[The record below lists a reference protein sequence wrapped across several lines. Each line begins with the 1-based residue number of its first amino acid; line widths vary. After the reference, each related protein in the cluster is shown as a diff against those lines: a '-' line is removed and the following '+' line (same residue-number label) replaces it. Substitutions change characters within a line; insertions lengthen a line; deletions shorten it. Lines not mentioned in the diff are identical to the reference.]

1 MWVKKIAGA
10 FVALM
15 LAVSVVSVLTG
26 PVEAARPAVAAKKK
40 MKCKNIAHRAMW
52 KGTEEQ
58 VKGVKKNAKFG
69 FTEIDARVT
78 ADGKIVAIHDF
89 TLERSTGGK
98 SKKAVGSL
106 TLRQIRNKRY
116 VLGKR
121 VEKTRKLIVTA
132 GKHKSAIMVTIN
144 SYARYKSQWDNGGLQ
159 ALWNAANAHP
169 KRSKVYFGGPGGEK
183 AMRAAFPKAATFHRY
198 RPKDDILQHAIDNGV
213 DLVALPPKRF
223 ERKLVKDL
231 QAEGIRVT
239 TTQLTRKR
247 AVRKANKVGIKLVQ
261 TDNSRRTVRRWC
273 R

>member
-26 PVEAARPAVAAKKK
+26 PVEAAGTK

-58 VKGVKKNAKFG
+58 VKGVRENARWG
-69 FTEIDARVT
+69 FTEVDARIT
-78 ADGKIVAIHDF
+78 ADNRVVALHDF
-89 TLERSTGGK
+89 TLTRATGGK
-98 SKKAVGSL
+98 SNKPVGSL
-106 TLRQIRNKRY
+106 TLRRIRNKPF

-121 VEKTRKLIVTA
+121 VETTRKLIVTA
-132 GKHKSAIMVTIN
+132 GRSKASPIMVTIN
-144 SYARYKSQWDNGGLQ
+144 SYSRYKDQWDSTGLQ

-169 KRSKVYFGGPGGEK
+169 KRFRVYFGGPGGEK

-213 DLVALPPKRF
+213 DLAAIPPRRF

-231 QAEGIRVT
+231 QAAGVRVT
-239 TTQLTRKR
+239 TTQLNRKR
-247 AVRKANKVGIKLVQ
+247 SVRKANKVGIKLVQ

>member
-15 LAVSVVSVLTG
+15 LAVTVVSVLTG
-26 PVEAARPAVAAKKK
+26 PVEAAGTK

-58 VKGVKKNAKFG
+58 VKGVKENARFG
-69 FTEIDARVT
+69 FTEIDARMT
-78 ADGKIVAIHDF
+78 ADNRIVAIHDF
-89 TLERSTGGK
+89 TLERATGGR
-98 SKKAVGSL
+98 SKKAVGDL
-106 TLRQIRNKRY
+106 TLRQIRNKRF

-121 VEKTRKLIVTA
+121 VETTRKLIVTA
-132 GKHKSAIMVTIN
+132 GRSKSAVMVTIN
-144 SYARYKSQWDNGGLQ
+144 SYARYKDQWDNGGLK
-159 ALWNAANAHP
+159 ALWKAANAHP

-183 AMRAAFPKAATFHRY
+183 AMRAAFPKASTFHRY
-198 RPKDDILQHAIDNGV
+198 SPKDDILQHAIDNGV
-213 DLVALPPKRF
+213 DLAALPPKRF

-231 QAEGIRVT
+231 QAAGVRVT
-239 TTQLTRKR
+239 TTQLERKR
-247 AVRKANKVGIKLVQ
+247 AVRSANKVGIKLVQ

>member
-15 LAVSVVSVLTG
+15 LAVTVVSVLTG
-26 PVEAARPAVAAKKK
+26 PVEAAGTR

-58 VKGVKKNAKFG
+58 VNGVKKNARFG
-69 FTEIDARVT
+69 FTEVDARIT
-78 ADGKIVAIHDF
+78 ADDKVVAIHDF
-89 TLERSTGGK
+89 TLERATGGK
-98 SKKAVGSL
+98 SKKPVGSL

-132 GKHKSAIMVTIN
+132 GKSKSAIMVTIN
-144 SYARYKSQWDNGGLQ
+144 SYSRYKDQWDSAGLE

-213 DLVALPPKRF
+213 DLAALPPKRF
-223 ERKLVKDL
+223 ERELVKDL
-231 QAEGIRVT
+231 QAAGIRVT
-239 TTQLTRKR
+239 TTQLQRKR
-247 AVRKANKVGIKLVQ
+247 SVRAANKVGIKLVQ